1 MTLALVQRQLDVD
14 GIRPGKTVDK
24 WKVFRDVA
32 EARELLGLQDRGIAV
47 LDALL
52 TFYPENELRQDGQ
65 LVVFPSNTQLALRAH
80 GMAGATLRRHLGFL
94 VDAGIIIRRD
104 SANGK
109 RYIRK
114 DRAGDIEAAFGF
126 DLSPLLMRAE
136 ELAGLA
142 QQVAAA
148 RAAFRQAKESLTI
161 CRRDIRK
168 LISAAIEEGAPGDW
182 IAIEDA
188 YVALVAKLPRTPRLA
203 DVNSLLAEMEALREM
218 ILNLLKNSVKAENIS
233 SKGAQNEQ
241 HIHNSK
247 PQTSNEL
254 EPAFETKPEAKP
266 ADIQKRESGN
276 SRVFP
281 LGLVLKACPEVIN
294 YGPDGAVGS
303 WRDLMAAA
311 IVVRSMLGISPS
323 AYQEACEILGAENA
337 ASLMACILERAGHIS
352 SPGGY
357 LRSLTDKARRGEFS
371 IGPMLMALLRA
382 RGETLRLVV

>member
-1 MTLALVQRQLDVD
+1 MPGGHVTTPFGRRPITLALVRRQLDVD

-136 ELAGLA
+136 ELAGLGG
-142 QQVAAA
+142 QTAANAEA
-148 RAAFRQAKESLTI
+148 R
-161 CRRDIRK
+161 
-168 LISAAIEEGAPGDW
+168 
-182 IAIEDA
+182 
-188 YVALVAKLPRTPRLA
+188 
-203 DVNSLLAEMEALREM
+203 
-218 ILNLLKNSVKAENIS
+218 
-233 SKGAQNEQ
+233 
-241 HIHNSK
+241 
-247 PQTSNEL
+247 
-254 EPAFETKPEAKP
+254 
-266 ADIQKRESGN
+266 
-276 SRVFP
+276 
-281 LGLVLKACPEVIN
+281 
-294 YGPDGAVGS
+294 
-303 WRDLMAAA
+303 
-311 IVVRSMLGISPS
+311 
-323 AYQEACEILGAENA
+323 
-337 ASLMACILERAGHIS
+337 
-352 SPGGY
+352 
-357 LRSLTDKARRGEFS
+357 
-371 IGPMLMALLRA
+371 
-382 RGETLRLVV
+382 